1 MDKGDIVDIIEK
13 TQLLAEMLEVSAS
26 SINASTL
33 LDSIPTW
40 DSMAALSLIVLLEE
54 SFGRLDIDGNQ
65 IKNMKTVED
74 IFNVM
79 E

>member
-1 MDKGDIVDIIEK
+1 MDIIEK
-13 TQLLAEMLEVSAS
+13 TQLLAEMLEVRAS
-26 SINASTL
+26 SINAETL

-40 DSMAALSLIVLLEE
+40 DSMAALSLIILLEE
-54 SFGRLDIDGNQ
+54 KFARLDIDGNQ

>member
-1 MDKGDIVDIIEK
+1 MDIIEK

-26 SINASTL
+26 SINAGTL
-33 LDSIPTW
+33 LDSIHTW
-40 DSMAALSLIVLLEE
+40 DSMAALSLIILLEE
-54 SFGRLDIDGNQ
+54 NFGRMDIDGSQ
-65 IKNMKTVED
+65 LKNMKTVED

>member
-1 MDKGDIVDIIEK
+1 MDIIEK

-26 SINASTL
+26 SINAATL

-40 DSMAALSLIVLLEE
+40 DSMAALSLIILLEE
-54 SFGRLDIDGNQ
+54 NFGRMDIDGSQ
-65 IKNMKTVED
+65 LKNMKTVED